1 MGVMNNYLPATIDP
15 NNVSTTIGLI
25 SDTHMPQRWLT
36 LPPAIPQIFADVSMI
51 FHAGDVGEL
60 WVLDELSQI
69 APVMAVHGNDDSAD
83 AERELPYQQIVT
95 VNQQRLLIWH
105 SHYANRVD
113 ELHARRSGNL
123 REGCLRSI
131 ARAKSAG
138 AKFVHFGHWHL
149 PLVFEQDGVVAV
161 NAGAIASGNPFQAQ
175 VIQTVALLFMLR
187 NGRFHITHVNLAEPE
202 RPYTP
207 QTDIDAGFKANFLI
221 YGLSILAPDLAF
233 LHKIYLRE
241 IYPFPALA
249 EAFLD
254 VFLPLAHLV
263 WSGNKG
269 KIEQADLLLAI
280 QTADIKEVHR
290 QKILTILKLQ
300 RMKEGTDNEQRK

>member
-1 MGVMNNYLPATIDP
+1 MNSYLPDSINP
-15 NNVSTTIGLI
+15 NDVVTTVGLI

-36 LPPAIPQIFADVSMI
+36 LPTAVPQIFADVSMI

-69 APVMAVHGNDDSAD
+69 APVIAVHGNDDTAD
-83 AERELPYQQIVT
+83 AQRELPYQQIVT
-95 VNQQRLLIWH
+95 VNGQRLLVWH
-105 SHYANRVD
+105 SHYQNRVD

-138 AKFVHFGHWHL
+138 ARLVHFGHWHL

-161 NAGAIASGNPFQAQ
+161 NAGAIASGNPFQQ
-175 VIQTVALLFMLR
+175 QTIQTVALLFLLQD
-187 NGRFHITHVNLAEPE
+187 GRLHISHVNLADPE

-207 QTDIDAGFKANFLI
+207 QTDIDAGFEANFEI
-221 YGLSILAPDLAF
+221 YGRSILALNLAT
-233 LHKIYLRE
+233 LRKTYLQE
-241 IYPFPALA
+241 IYPSPADA

-254 VFLPLAHLV
+254 AFLPLAHRV
-263 WSGNKG
+263 WASEKSHV
-269 KIEQADLLLAI
+269 ELADLLPAI
-280 QTADIKEVHR
+280 KKADIKEATR
-290 QKILTILKLQ
+290 RELLGILRAELLL
-300 RMKEGTDNEQRK
+300 